1 MTESPEPSASAPELE
16 VLRARVAELES
27 QLSDAQQTIKRANA
41 RFDSFASSSA
51 DYVILVDPDGG
62 LLYINRTEQG
72 YRREEI
78 IGTPIYDFLGEPDA
92 SVLRHCIAQ
101 VSETR
106 QPDHCVL
113 EHQSTDGHV
122 QIFETRVSP
131 VIEQGQ
137 LTALAL
143 IGRNETTHYEVAR
156 SLLDREQ
163 RLRVLVEQ
171 LPAILWTTDRNLV
184 FTSSQGAGLKAIGLR
199 TGQVVGM
206 SIKEFLGED
215 ASSESAVA
223 MHLRALEGESTKFEV
238 YWSDRSYDVYVEP
251 FRDPDGGIVG
261 VIGVAVDITQ
271 RVEAERKLKENERL
285 LSDSQRFTRIGS
297 WDWNIEQGITK
308 WSDETY
314 RILGLSDTDPPL
326 HFDDYVEQFVHED
339 DRPEVISSITD
350 ALASKVKTSVEYR
363 ITRPDGEDRVVW
375 TQGRVFRNANGKATR
390 MVGTVQDLTEKRL
403 VEFRLQERLQF
414 EELLNSLSADLASVT
429 GAEKLDDVITR
440 AVKRTARFLG
450 VERGLVFQFS
460 SDRQYILCTH
470 EWHAQHVPSAISR
483 LACQSVRRFPW
494 VIDAIVNQGT
504 LMLNPIADLPDD
516 AQRDREQFLEQNV
529 HSTIGVS
536 MCAAGE
542 TLGFICFDS
551 IGVERSW
558 SSDFVERLRLVGD
571 IVANA
576 LLRKRIDDALRRTHR
591 QLEHLTASVSDG
603 LWSVRMSLSG
613 SWLDHYH
620 SPVME
625 KITGRPFEFFQNC
638 PEQWMSIV
646 HSEDRTRVRQAL
658 DRVSAGALTTDE
670 QEYRIILPNGEVRW
684 VRDSAVARRQEDG
697 SIRLDGVLSDVTD
710 RREAEE
716 LSRRHHDEL
725 AHVGRLSTMGELV
738 ASIAHEVNQPLY
750 AITNYAGACQ
760 NYLEDNFDGQLR
772 QIMGWSQE
780 ISDQA
785 RRAGEI
791 IKRLGNFVRKSPP
804 FRSALDIN
812 ELVVDSVR
820 LLEFEARRQEV
831 RVDLDLPVSPAMT
844 LADRVQIQQVLV
856 NLIRNAF
863 DAMQETEPEARRV
876 SILGK
881 NVGKKITIHVRD
893 RGLGFRNEDAS
904 QLFETFFTTKEDGM
918 GMGLAISRSIIEAHN
933 GRLWAQNHPDGGAVF
948 SFEIPVRKKLTEPVW
963 KHPSA
968 RGSAPTNSEPTVDD
982 EPE

>member
-1 MTESPEPSASAPELE
+1 MTKQSHSSATSPHDLESLK
-16 VLRARVAELES
+16 ARVAELES
-27 QLSDAQQTIKRANA
+27 DLTHTQDALRQANT
-41 RFDSFASSSA
+41 RFESFAANSA
-51 DYVILVDPDGG
+51 DYVMLVDADGSFQ
-62 LLYINRTEQG
+62 YINRTEPG
-72 YRREEI
+72 YRREDV
-78 IGTPIYDFLGEPDA
+78 IGTPIFDFLREPDV
-92 SVLRHCIAQ
+92 SVLRQCMAK
-101 VSETR
+101 VVETLH
-106 QPDHCVL
+106 PDHCVL
-113 EHQSTDGHV
+113 DYQSVDGRK
-122 QIFETRVSP
+122 QIFETRISPILQDGKLVS
-131 VIEQGQ
+131 
-137 LTALAL
+137 LAL

-184 FTSSQGAGLKAIGLR
+184 FTSSQGAGLKAMGLR
-199 TGQVVGM
+199 TGQVIGM
-206 SIKEFLGED
+206 PISDFLGSGND
-215 ASSESAVA
+215 SENAIA
-223 MHLRALEGESTKFEV
+223 MHRQALNGESSRFEV
-238 YWSDRSYDVYVEP
+238 NWSERSYDVYVEP
-251 FRDPDGGIVG
+251 FRNSDGEIVG
-261 VIGVAVDITQ
+261 VIGVAVDITK
-271 RVEAERKLKENERL
+271 RILAERNLKDNERL

-297 WDWNIEQGITK
+297 WDWDIEGGITK

-314 RILGLSDTDPPL
+314 RILGLSDKEAPL
-326 HFDDYVEQFVHED
+326 HFDDYVEQYVHED
-339 DRPEVISSITD
+339 DRDDVVQSIST
-350 ALASKVKTSVEYR
+350 ALSSKQKTSVEYR
-363 ITRPDGEDRVVW
+363 IIRPDGECRVLW
-375 TQGRVFRNANGKATR
+375 TQGRVFRNPEGRATR
-390 MVGTVQDLTEKRL
+390 IVGTVQDITEKRQ

-429 GAEKLDDVITR
+429 GAEKLDDVIGR
-440 AVKRTARFLG
+440 AVERTSRFLG

-460 SDRQYILCTH
+460 ADRQYILCTH
-470 EWHAQHVPSAISR
+470 EWHAQHVPSAIGR
-483 LACQSVRRFPW
+483 LACQSCRRFPW
-494 VIDAIVNQGT
+494 VINTIADQGT
-504 LMLNPIADLPDD
+504 LVVNSVAELHEEAT
-516 AQRDREQFLEQNV
+516 RDRDQLLEHDVN
-529 HSTIGVS
+529 SLIGIT
-536 MCAAGE
+536 MCAGGE
-542 TLGFICFDS
+542 TIGFICFDS

-558 SSDFVERLRLVGD
+558 SSEFVERLRLVGD

-576 LLRKRIDDALRRTHR
+576 LSRKRIDDALRRTHR

-603 LWSVRMSLSG
+603 LWSVRLSLSG

-625 KITGRPFEFFQNC
+625 RITGRPFGFFQNC

-646 HSEDRTRVRQAL
+646 HAEDRLRVRQAL
-658 DRVSAGALTTDE
+658 DRVSAGEPIVDE

-716 LSRRHHDEL
+716 QSRRHHDEL

-760 NYLEDNFDGQLR
+760 NFLLANADGQMQ
-772 QIMGWSQE
+772 QIMGWTQE

-831 RVDLDLPVSPAMT
+831 RVDWHLPEIPTMT

-856 NLIRNAF
+856 NLLRNAF
-863 DAMQETEPEARRV
+863 DAMQDIDTDKRQV

-881 NVGKKITIHVRD
+881 KVGEKISVYVRD
-893 RGLGFRNEDAS
+893 RGNGFRDEDAS
-904 QLFETFFTTKEDGM
+904 QLFETFFTTKEEGM
-918 GMGLAISRSIIEAHN
+918 GMGLAISRSIIEAHD
-933 GRLWAQNHPDGGAVF
+933 GRLWGENHPDGGAVF
-948 SFEIPVRKKLTEPVW
+948 AFEIPVRKTLTQPAW
-963 KHPSA
+963 KRRSHSRQP
-968 RGSAPTNSEPTVDD
+968 DD
-982 EPE
+982 SGENGNGEGK